1 MTSPVTT
8 QPPTFWQRSRKRI
21 LQCALALFLLGLLIV
36 WIIGGALCVPHN
48 RPVTAPAD
56 FSVEAIIFPS
66 TSGTT
71 IHGWIAQPAGVTNRG
86 VIILQHGVR
95 TDRSTMLGRARLL
108 TRAGYAVLLF
118 DFQAH
123 GESPGRVI
131 TFGWLESRDS
141 QAAVRYVKTR
151 FPGQPVGLVG
161 VSMGAAAAALANPP
175 LDVQAMVL
183 EMMYPDL
190 VTATK
195 DRIQM
200 RLGAPA
206 RLLSPLLTGQVKLR
220 TGCTPDDLRPIDHV
234 GSLTMP
240 KLFLAGTA
248 DRETHFA
255 EAQAIF
261 ARAAEPKQFAAFT
274 GARHQDLYKFAP
286 DQYQKLVLD
295 FFNTHLNSLKAK

>member
-1 MTSPVTT
+1 MSAPVQPSQGQT
-8 QPPTFWQRSRKRI
+8 QPVPRRCWPRVLRWS
-21 LQCALALFLLGLLIV
+21 LGLLLLGLLIA
-36 WIIGGALCVPHN
+36 WIIGGALCMPHN

-56 FSVEAIIFPS
+56 FPVEAIIFPS

-71 IHGWIAQPAGVTNRG
+71 IHGWIAQPVGTTNRG

-108 TRAGYAVLLF
+108 TQAGYTVLLF

-161 VSMGAAAAALANPP
+161 VSLGAAAAALADPP
-175 LDVQAMVL
+175 LEVQAMVL

-234 GSLTMP
+234 GNLTMP

-248 DRETHFA
+248 DRETHFD

-261 ARAAEPKQFAAFT
+261 ARAAEPKQFAAFN
-274 GARHQDLYKFAP
+274 GAGHQDLYRFAP
-286 DQYQKLVLD
+286 GQYQQLVLP
-295 FFNTHLNSLKAK
+295 FFNANLKSK